1 MNYAASL
8 RSALHCA
15 AVPAC
20 LVLTACEP
28 QDNPA
33 AVRPRYQA
41 PLLPPRRAENPD
53 PANAQWLAAWRELRT
68 QLSPLEEKLA
78 ALQQVHAQ
86 NNFDAFLG
94 LNPATLSHEQ
104 LCSLFH
110 FLQRGYFTVERRV
123 LIHLLE
129 RRLDRKATSFAI
141 PANGK
146 LTLKDHLANA
156 MHRDEIRMVD
166 LETAIQYYEEVGD
179 ANFHVLA
186 GLTEEESAELQ
197 SAVSEMLAKTR
208 ADITGMDA
216 WLAKLK
222 REVLGLD
229 EPPPA
234 LPEPPPPPPEP
245 EPEPPAGPLTITGVE
260 AGLEVEEPTLFGDNL
275 LDAPPDPE
283 GPMLPS
289 EFPAEHFQE
298 PELPTQSER

>member
-1 MNYAASL
+1 MNPAATL
-8 RSALHCA
+8 RSALLRA

-53 PANAQWLAAWRELRT
+53 PANAQWLAAWRELRAE
-68 QLSPLEEKLA
+68 LSPLEEKLA

-129 RRLDRKATSFAI
+129 RRLDRAATSFAI

-146 LTLKDHLANA
+146 LSLKDHLANA

-166 LETAIQYYEEVGD
+166 LETAIQYYEEIGE
-179 ANFHVLA
+179 ANFQVS
-186 GLTEEESAELQ
+186 GSLTEEESAELR

-208 ADITGMDA
+208 TDITEMDA
-216 WLAKLK
+216 KLARLKL
-222 REVLGLD
+222 EVLGLD

-234 LPEPPPPPPEP
+234 LPEPPPEPEPVPVPEP
-245 EPEPPAGPLTITGVE
+245 EPLTITG
-260 AGLEVEEPTLFGDNL
+260 LEPEMEEPTLFGDNL
-275 LDAPPDPE
+275 LDAPADPE

-289 EFPAEHFQE
+289 EFPAEEFQE
-298 PELPTQSER
+298 PELPGAGEAP